1 MKPANDNSAD
11 VTTLK
16 PCDHQA
22 FFEVLDSPPLPMEAL
37 RAAFR
42 RTKERSFRQTHGF
55 QRWTES
61 AGLLGFP

>member
-22 FFEVLDSPPLPMEAL
+22 FFEVLDSLPSPTEAL

-42 RTKERSFRQTHGF
+42 RTKERSFRQNT
-55 QRWTES
+55 
-61 AGLLGFP
+61 

>member
-22 FFEVLDSPPLPMEAL
+22 FFEVLDSLPSPTEAL
-37 RAAFR
+37 RASFR
-42 RTKERSFRQTHGF
+42 RRQASLVDPG
-55 QRWTES
+55 EK
-61 AGLLGFP
+61 AENDG

>member
-42 RTKERSFRQTHGF
+42 RTKEVIPANT
-55 QRWTES
+55 W
-61 AGLLGFP
+61 LPKMD

>member
-16 PCDHQA
+16 PCDHGA
-22 FFEVLDSPPLPMEAL
+22 FFEALDCPPLPAEAL

-42 RTKERSFRQTHGF
+42 RRREFL
-55 QRWTES
+55 
-61 AGLLGFP
+61 ADLGAKAANVG

>member
-22 FFEVLDSPPLPMEAL
+22 FFEVLDSPPLPMEAF

-42 RTKERSFRQTHGF
+42 RRHDVPADIEDTKQ
-55 QRWTES
+55 
-61 AGLLGFP
+61 AD

>member
-22 FFEVLDSPPLPMEAL
+22 FFEVLDCPPSPTKAL

-42 RTKERSFRQTHGF
+42 SRKESF
-55 QRWTES
+55 S
-61 AGLLGFP
+61 DSGLATVNCG